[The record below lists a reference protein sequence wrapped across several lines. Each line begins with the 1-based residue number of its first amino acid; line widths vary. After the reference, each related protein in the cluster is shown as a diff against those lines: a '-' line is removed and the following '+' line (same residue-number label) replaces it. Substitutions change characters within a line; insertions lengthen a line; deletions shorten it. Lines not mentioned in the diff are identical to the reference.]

1 MGIRRIGAAT
11 AVVAVALTVGAPT
24 IQAQTNTLDRVIIV
38 GTRTSPCCGFRM
50 SFDNFMTSFF
60 GSSPYGDTGFDA
72 PESEAYSTVFM
83 SWIKGWFKPTPA
95 LTMDS
100 CSMEKDG
107 GARDISAFSSA
118 EERRLA
124 AQGLF
129 FQNLPNFINRNKDG
143 LIFAVIFGDGTQE
156 AYRHTTFYGVQAV
169 ANTLVKGDGI
179 KRC

>member
-11 AVVAVALTVGAPT
+11 AVVAVALTVSAPA
-24 IQAQTNTLDRVIIV
+24 IQAQTSTLPRVIIE
-38 GTRTSPCCGFRM
+38 GSRASPCCGFRM
-50 SFDNFMTSFF
+50 SFDNFMTGFF

-100 CSMEKDG
+100 CSMEYDG
-107 GARDISAFSSA
+107 GAREITAASTP

-124 AQGLF
+124 AQALF
-129 FQNLPNFINRNKDG
+129 FQNLPNFINKNKDG

-156 AYRHTTFYGVQAV
+156 AYRHTTFFGVLPV
-169 ANTLVKGDGI
+169 DNTLVKGNGI